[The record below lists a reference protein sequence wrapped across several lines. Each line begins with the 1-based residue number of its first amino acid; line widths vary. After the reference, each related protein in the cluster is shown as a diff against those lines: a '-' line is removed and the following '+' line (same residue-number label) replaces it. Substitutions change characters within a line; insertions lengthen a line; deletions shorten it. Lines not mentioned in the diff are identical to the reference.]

1 MSVLRKKVLVTP
13 LDWGLGH
20 ATRCIPIIHELLRQN
35 CEVQIATSGSALI
48 LLRDEFP
55 ELKIHEL
62 ISYRITYSKILPFV
76 VKLMTQVPRLL
87 VTIRTEHRQV
97 AEIVGKEKIDI
108 IISDNRYGCCSRSVK
123 SILVIHQLTI
133 MSPMFSGIVNFF
145 HAKAIKKFSN

>member
-35 CEVQIATSGSALI
+35 CEVQIATSGTAI
-48 LLRDEFP
+48 TLLRDEFP
-55 ELKIHEL
+55 QLKIHEL
-62 ISYRITYSKILPFV
+62 ISYRIAYSKYLQFV
-76 VKLMTQVPRLL
+76 VKMMMQVPRLM
-87 VTIRTEHRQV
+87 VTIRKEHRQI
-97 AEIVGKEKIDI
+97 ERIVSHEKIDI
-108 IISDNRYGCCSRSVK
+108 IISDNRYGCWSRSVK

-145 HAKAIKKFSN
+145 HTKAIKK